1 MSNISNLS
9 RKEFINQLRG
19 QSRSQLVETCLG
31 LHSRLYNKA
40 YGTLNVP
47 IGTAIGMAALA
58 NPTERRKLKKG
69 SPDLFERKATPK
81 EIDAGK
87 AAVMS
92 LYRQIDMS
100 EPGAAERRIAFRAK
114 FPHVFK
120 R

>member
-1 MSNISNLS
+1 MSNISNLN
-9 RKEFINQLRG
+9 RKEFINRLRG

-31 LHSRLYNKA
+31 LHSRLHSKS
-40 YGTLNVP
+40 YGSVKLP
-47 IGTAIGMAALA
+47 IGTAIGLAALA
-58 NPTERRKLKKG
+58 SSTERRKLKKG
-69 SPDLFERKATPK
+69 SPDLFERKATAS

-114 FPHVFK
+114 FPRVFK
-120 R
+120 